1 MMRVLVLLVLACSV
15 VSADPGRRVVTDT
28 KIEILDTI
36 HFVGTSATLSVT
48 STRILDAIAETL
60 KGNPSIRV
68 MEVIA
73 YGSDVPTDQV
83 VLGTRRAKAVVDA
96 LVRRGVPAKRLRF
109 SGEARSDS
117 RDQGPRLLILDR
129 AP

>member
-1 MMRVLVLLVLACSV
+1 MRVLVFLVFACAV
-15 VSADPGRRVVTDT
+15 ASANPGRRVVTDT
-28 KIEILDTI
+28 KIEILEPVR
-36 HFVGTSATLSVT
+36 FVGTTATIAGT
-48 STRILDAIAETL
+48 STRMLDAIAETL

-83 VLGTRRAKAVVDA
+83 VLGTKRAKAVVEA
-96 LVRRGVPAKRLRF
+96 LVRRGVAAKRLRF
-109 SGEARSDS
+109 SGEARADT
-117 RDQGPRLLILDR
+117 RDQGPRLLILER